1 MSDHNGEG
9 HRTRRR
15 AVRSAGPPVEETT
28 TGSTTGAKTSAAVGR
43 SAGTPSSTLDSGP
56 SSLVAETE
64 PTTSVAKQVASQEMP
79 DSGAPTAEVAEAT
92 VAKTNADAEPNAAVA
107 GKAGVAAATA
117 GVQPDQAGRAA
128 VAAERTVARVDGAEA
143 DETSLANGIADAEPD
158 AVVVGKAGVAAAKAD
173 AEPNPADQAAVA
185 GGDGGEADKTSL
197 TKGNTEDTAEADQT
211 AVAAAGTEAQRD
223 TDEDSPTEK
232 QAAQT
237 RNRSVARILTLA
249 ASALLVLA
257 LVCGA
262 TVSVFAMRSA
272 HERDERRAEYLQTA
286 RQAIVNLT
294 TIRADSAKQDI
305 DRILSLAS
313 GEFKTEFDG
322 RVDPFTSIV
331 QQAKV
336 VSSGEIVEA
345 ALESDDDRSAR
356 VLVAAKQTL
365 TNAGQA
371 EPQTRYYRF
380 RVTVSR
386 GDTGLTVSDVEFVA

>member
-1 MSDHNGEG
+1 M
-9 HRTRRR
+9 
-15 AVRSAGPPVEETT
+15 
-28 TGSTTGAKTSAAVGR
+28 
-43 SAGTPSSTLDSGP
+43 
-56 SSLVAETE
+56 
-64 PTTSVAKQVASQEMP
+64 
-79 DSGAPTAEVAEAT
+79 
-92 VAKTNADAEPNAAVA
+92 
-107 GKAGVAAATA
+107 AAA
-117 GVQPDQAGRAA
+117 
-128 VAAERTVARVDGAEA
+128 
-143 DETSLANGIADAEPD
+143 
-158 AVVVGKAGVAAAKAD
+158 
-173 AEPNPADQAAVA
+173 
-185 GGDGGEADKTSL
+185 
-197 TKGNTEDTAEADQT
+197 
-211 AVAAAGTEAQRD
+211 
-223 TDEDSPTEK
+223 
-232 QAAQT
+232 
-237 RNRSVARILTLA
+237 
-249 ASALLVLA
+249 ALLVVA

-262 TVSVFAMRSA
+262 TLSVLAMRAA
-272 HERDERRAEYLQTA
+272 HERDERRAEYVETA

-345 ALESDDDRSAR
+345 ALESDDDRSGR

-386 GDTGLTVSDVEFVA
+386 GDSGLTVSNVEFVA

>member
-1 MSDHNGEG
+1 M
-9 HRTRRR
+9 T
-15 AVRSAGPPVEETT
+15 
-28 TGSTTGAKTSAAVGR
+28 K
-43 SAGTPSSTLDSGP
+43 
-56 SSLVAETE
+56 
-64 PTTSVAKQVASQEMP
+64 
-79 DSGAPTAEVAEAT
+79 
-92 VAKTNADAEPNAAVA
+92 
-107 GKAGVAAATA
+107 AAADSPSEQKPA
-117 GVQPDQAGRAA
+117 PGKNRGLPRM
-128 VAAERTVARVDGAEA
+128 
-143 DETSLANGIADAEPD
+143 LAM
-158 AVVVGKAGVAAAKAD
+158 AAA
-173 AEPNPADQAAVA
+173 
-185 GGDGGEADKTSL
+185 
-197 TKGNTEDTAEADQT
+197 
-211 AVAAAGTEAQRD
+211 
-223 TDEDSPTEK
+223 
-232 QAAQT
+232 
-237 RNRSVARILTLA
+237 
-249 ASALLVLA
+249 ALLVVA

-262 TVSVFAMRSA
+262 TLSVLAMRSA
-272 HERDERRAEYLQTA
+272 HERDERRAEYVETA

-345 ALESDDDRSAR
+345 ALESDDDRSGR

-386 GDTGLTVSDVEFVA
+386 GDSGLTVSNVEFVA

>member
-1 MSDHNGEG
+1 MSESNGEG

-15 AVRSAGPPVEETT
+15 AVRSAGPPVEENASEAAADAKTAV
-28 TGSTTGAKTSAAVGR
+28 TTGAKTTAADDAKPAPTEVSADPSAETAAPDKEPSTVGAESSAPVPATDDSTADADKATVTMTKAAVE
-43 SAGTPSSTLDSGP
+43 SPS
-56 SSLVAETE
+56 TE
-64 PTTSVAKQVASQEMP
+64 QHPTQGSNRGLPRILAM
-79 DSGAPTAEVAEAT
+79 
-92 VAKTNADAEPNAAVA
+92 
-107 GKAGVAAATA
+107 AAA
-117 GVQPDQAGRAA
+117 
-128 VAAERTVARVDGAEA
+128 
-143 DETSLANGIADAEPD
+143 
-158 AVVVGKAGVAAAKAD
+158 
-173 AEPNPADQAAVA
+173 
-185 GGDGGEADKTSL
+185 
-197 TKGNTEDTAEADQT
+197 
-211 AVAAAGTEAQRD
+211 
-223 TDEDSPTEK
+223 
-232 QAAQT
+232 
-237 RNRSVARILTLA
+237 
-249 ASALLVLA
+249 ALLVVA

-262 TVSVFAMRSA
+262 TLSVLAMRSA
-272 HERDERRAEYLQTA
+272 HERDERRAEYVETA

-345 ALESDDDRSAR
+345 ALESDDDRSGR

-386 GDTGLTVSDVEFVA
+386 GDSGLTVSNVEFVA

>member
-1 MSDHNGEG
+1 MSESNGEG

-15 AVRSAGPPVEETT
+15 AVRSAGPPVEGIETGGAQTATATDAQTATATDAQTASAAGVKAT
-28 TGSTTGAKTSAAVGR
+28 TVAGAKTTTAAGAKTAAEVSAATETAGPNNG
-43 SAGTPSSTLDSGP
+43 SSSEATESGTPGASAPARSDST
-56 SSLVAETE
+56 
-64 PTTSVAKQVASQEMP
+64 
-79 DSGAPTAEVAEAT
+79 
-92 VAKTNADAEPNAAVA
+92 ADAGKAAVA
-107 GKAGVAAATA
+107 LTKTQAEQVSEAPSAEQKPASGQGRGLPRILAMAAA
-117 GVQPDQAGRAA
+117 
-128 VAAERTVARVDGAEA
+128 
-143 DETSLANGIADAEPD
+143 
-158 AVVVGKAGVAAAKAD
+158 
-173 AEPNPADQAAVA
+173 
-185 GGDGGEADKTSL
+185 
-197 TKGNTEDTAEADQT
+197 
-211 AVAAAGTEAQRD
+211 
-223 TDEDSPTEK
+223 
-232 QAAQT
+232 
-237 RNRSVARILTLA
+237 
-249 ASALLVLA
+249 ALLVVA

-262 TVSVFAMRSA
+262 TLSALAMRSA
-272 HERDERRAEYLQTA
+272 HQRDERRAEYVETA

-345 ALESDDDRSAR
+345 ALESDDDRSGR

-380 RVTVSR
+380 RVTVAR
-386 GDTGLTVSDVEFVA
+386 GDSGLTVSDVEFVA

>member
-1 MSDHNGEG
+1 MSESNGEG

-15 AVRSAGPPVEETT
+15 AVRSAGPPVEEIE
-28 TGSTTGAKTSAAVGR
+28 TGGGAKTATATDAKTATAADAQAAKAAGAKTATTTGAKTAKAA
-43 SAGTPSSTLDSGP
+43 
-56 SSLVAETE
+56 
-64 PTTSVAKQVASQEMP
+64 
-79 DSGAPTAEVAEAT
+79 GAQAATAEVSAARATEPAIADNGSSSEATEPDTPGASAPARDGSTAGAGEAT
-92 VAKTNADAEPNAAVA
+92 VALTKTATERASEAASTEQTPA
-107 GKAGVAAATA
+107 SDKGRGLPRILAMAAA
-117 GVQPDQAGRAA
+117 
-128 VAAERTVARVDGAEA
+128 
-143 DETSLANGIADAEPD
+143 
-158 AVVVGKAGVAAAKAD
+158 
-173 AEPNPADQAAVA
+173 
-185 GGDGGEADKTSL
+185 
-197 TKGNTEDTAEADQT
+197 
-211 AVAAAGTEAQRD
+211 
-223 TDEDSPTEK
+223 
-232 QAAQT
+232 
-237 RNRSVARILTLA
+237 
-249 ASALLVLA
+249 ALLVVA

-262 TVSVFAMRSA
+262 TLSALAMRSA
-272 HERDERRAEYLQTA
+272 HQRDERRAEYVETA

-345 ALESDDDRSAR
+345 ALESDDDRSGR

-380 RVTVSR
+380 RVTVAR
-386 GDTGLTVSDVEFVA
+386 GDSGLTVSDVEFVA

>member
-1 MSDHNGEG
+1 MSESNGEG

-15 AVRSAGPPVEETT
+15 AVRSAGPPVEETAT
-28 TGSTTGAKTSAAVGR
+28 ATDAKT
-43 SAGTPSSTLDSGP
+43 
-56 SSLVAETE
+56 
-64 PTTSVAKQVASQEMP
+64 
-79 DSGAPTAEVAEAT
+79 
-92 VAKTNADAEPNAAVA
+92 
-107 GKAGVAAATA
+107 AATA
-117 GVQPDQAGRAA
+117 GAKTMAADDAKAAPTEVSADPSAETAGPDKEPSTVGAESSAPVPAA
-128 VAAERTVARVDGAEA
+128 DDSTADADEATVTMTKAAAEPPSAE
-143 DETSLANGIADAEPD
+143 
-158 AVVVGKAGVAAAKAD
+158 
-173 AEPNPADQAAVA
+173 QH
-185 GGDGGEADKTSL
+185 
-197 TKGNTEDTAEADQT
+197 
-211 AVAAAGTEAQRD
+211 
-223 TDEDSPTEK
+223 PTEGNNRGLPRVLAMT
-232 QAAQT
+232 AA
-237 RNRSVARILTLA
+237 
-249 ASALLVLA
+249 ALLVVA

-262 TVSVFAMRSA
+262 TLSVLAMRSA
-272 HERDERRAEYLQTA
+272 HERDERRAEYVETA

-345 ALESDDDRSAR
+345 ALESDDDRSGR

-386 GDTGLTVSDVEFVA
+386 GDSGLTVSNVEFVA

>member
-1 MSDHNGEG
+1 MSESNGEG

-15 AVRSAGPPVEETT
+15 AVRSAGPPVEEIE
-28 TGSTTGAKTSAAVGR
+28 TGGGAKTATATDTKTVTGAKTA
-43 SAGTPSSTLDSGP
+43 
-56 SSLVAETE
+56 
-64 PTTSVAKQVASQEMP
+64 
-79 DSGAPTAEVAEAT
+79 TAEVAAARATETAVADNGPSSEAAESDTAGASAPARDGSTAGAGEAT
-92 VAKTNADAEPNAAVA
+92 VASTKTETEQASETASTEQKPASDKGRGLPRMLAM
-107 GKAGVAAATA
+107 AAA
-117 GVQPDQAGRAA
+117 
-128 VAAERTVARVDGAEA
+128 
-143 DETSLANGIADAEPD
+143 
-158 AVVVGKAGVAAAKAD
+158 
-173 AEPNPADQAAVA
+173 
-185 GGDGGEADKTSL
+185 
-197 TKGNTEDTAEADQT
+197 
-211 AVAAAGTEAQRD
+211 
-223 TDEDSPTEK
+223 
-232 QAAQT
+232 
-237 RNRSVARILTLA
+237 
-249 ASALLVLA
+249 ALLVVA

-262 TVSVFAMRSA
+262 TLSALAMRSA
-272 HERDERRAEYLQTA
+272 HQRDERRAEYVETA

-345 ALESDDDRSAR
+345 ALESDDDRSGR

-380 RVTVSR
+380 RVTVAR
-386 GDTGLTVSDVEFVA
+386 GDSGLTVSDVEFVA